1 MLQRLLRAQL
11 AYATLSNSLSKITR
25 QLLSNITCFE
35 TTAPP
40 NFQHRFEI
48 GSVSTYVA
56 GVCGCAEGNDLV
68 LSGPIKFALRIAFF
82 HKRDEWK
89 IRTALRATDVRV
101 IGITMEKN
109 PANTKLDA
117 RRIERFRF
125 IQRALPK
132 ASTLGGPL
140 TFVSLA
146 IKSSPRNFEP
156 WSCPLAAFNASCRS
170 CSQSPDLEQETTK
183 SAKL

>member
-1 MLQRLLRAQL
+1 
-11 AYATLSNSLSKITR
+11 
-25 QLLSNITCFE
+25 
-35 TTAPP
+35 
-40 NFQHRFEI
+40 
-48 GSVSTYVA
+48 
-56 GVCGCAEGNDLV
+56 
-68 LSGPIKFALRIAFF
+68 
-82 HKRDEWK
+82 
-89 IRTALRATDVRV
+89 
-101 IGITMEKN
+101 MEKN

-146 IKSSPRNFEP
+146 INSSPRNFEP